1 MMPVE
6 FLVRPLHFLI
16 FFLSFT
22 SAGWDSPMPLS
33 QLFDNMKHDIK
44 APPMSCVCLSFF
56 FPYLFSSPTSVMTTV
71 GAAVGFCCFVD
82 STTVSLGFLGVSL
95 YAEVR
100 C

>member
-6 FLVRPLHFLI
+6 FVVRPSHFLI

-44 APPMSCVCLSFF
+44 APPMSSVCLSLF
-56 FPYLFSSPTSVMTTV
+56 FPYLFSSPTSVLTTI
-71 GAAVGFCCFVD
+71 GAAVDLLFCRR

-95 YAEVR
+95 CAEVR